1 MRILRH
7 LWQPPLLSLG
17 RLSSPAQLL
26 HLDDG
31 SDNGSSDDGDN
42 NDGSGGCD
50 GGCDDGRGDG
60 GTNVTK
66 TNPGKG
72 FGLIIIF

>member
-1 MRILRH
+1 MRILPN
-7 LWQPPLLSLG
+7 LWPPLLHSLQ

-26 HLDDG
+26 HRDDG
-31 SDNGSSDDGDN
+31 GDGDDGD

-50 GGCDDGRGDG
+50 GRCDDGRDG